1 MTGTV
6 KVVAVAVALTAVFGG
21 CRTMTGRSAGELMDN
36 AATTA
41 SVKAKLTGDRL
52 ANLTWVDVDAN
63 NGVVFLTGNAA
74 TAAQKQRATEIAM
87 RANGVK
93 QVVNNIVVNPAS
105 KSRAATSDQPSASS
119 PSASPA
125 SAPITAE
132 VVSVDHASGSVS
144 LRMSDGRDL
153 QLRLPPES
161 LANVRAGDRVSV
173 TVSPLAR

>member
-1 MTGTV
+1 MTRTL

-52 ANLTWVDVDAN
+52 ANLTWVDVDVN
-63 NGVVFLTGNAA
+63 NGVVYLTGNAA
-74 TAAQKQRATEIAM
+74 TPVQKQRATEVAM

-93 QVVNNIVVNPAS
+93 QVVNNIVVNPS
-105 KSRAATSDQPSASS
+105 KSRTATSDQPSASS

-125 SAPITAE
+125 SAPMTAE
-132 VVSVDHASGSVS
+132 VVSVDHGSGNVS
-144 LRMSDGRDL
+144 LRMTDGSDL

-173 TVSPLAR
+173 TVNPVAR

>member
-1 MTGTV
+1 V

-41 SVKAKLTGDRL
+41 SVKAKLTADRL

-63 NGVVFLTGNAA
+63 NGVVYLTGNAA

-93 QVVNNIVVNPAS
+93 QVVNNIVVNPAG
-105 KSRAATSDQPSASS
+105 KSRAATSDQPSSS

-125 SAPITAE
+125 SAPMTAE
-132 VVSVDHASGSVS
+132 VVSVDHASGDVS
-144 LRMSDGRDL
+144 LRMTDGRDL

-173 TVSPLAR
+173 TVSPVAR

>member
-1 MTGTV
+1 
-6 KVVAVAVALTAVFGG
+6 
-21 CRTMTGRSAGELMDN
+21 MTGRSAGELMDN

-41 SVKAKLTGDRL
+41 SVKAKLTADRL

-63 NGVVFLTGNAA
+63 NGVFYLTGNAA
-74 TAAQKQRATEIAM
+74 TAAQKQRATELAM

-93 QVVNNIVVNPAS
+93 QVVNNIVVNPN
-105 KSRAATSDQPSASS
+105 KSRTATSDQPSASS

-125 SAPITAE
+125 SAPMTAE
-132 VVSVDHASGSVS
+132 VVSVDHASGNVS
-144 LRMSDGRDL
+144 LRMTDGSDL

-173 TVSPLAR
+173 TVNPVAR

>member
-1 MTGTV
+1 MTRTV
-6 KVVAVAVALTAVFGG
+6 KVVAVAVALTAVFAG

-41 SVKAKLTGDRL
+41 SVKAKLTADRL

-63 NGVVFLTGNAA
+63 NGVVYLTGNAA

-93 QVVNNIVVNPAS
+93 QVVNNIVVNPAG
-105 KSRAATSDQPSASS
+105 KSRAATSDQPSSS

-125 SAPITAE
+125 SAPMTAE
-132 VVSVDHASGSVS
+132 VVSVDHASGDVS
-144 LRMSDGRDL
+144 LRMTDGRDL

-173 TVSPLAR
+173 TVSPVAR

>member
-1 MTGTV
+1 V

-41 SVKAKLTGDRL
+41 SVKAKLTADRL

-63 NGVVFLTGNAA
+63 NGVVYLTGNAA

-93 QVVNNIVVNPAS
+93 QVVNNIVVNPA

-125 SAPITAE
+125 SAPMTAE
-132 VVSVDHASGSVS
+132 VVSVDHASGDVS
-144 LRMSDGRDL
+144 LRTTDGRDL

-173 TVSPLAR
+173 TVSPVAR